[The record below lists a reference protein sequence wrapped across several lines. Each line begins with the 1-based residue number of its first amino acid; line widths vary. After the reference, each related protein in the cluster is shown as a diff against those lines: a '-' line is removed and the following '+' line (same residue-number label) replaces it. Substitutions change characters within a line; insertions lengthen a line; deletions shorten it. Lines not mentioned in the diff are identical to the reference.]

1 MQKKHNESLRA
12 TNDNQA
18 EQIAV
23 LDAAS
28 RRLKDEL
35 GAAKDAAKDAEAKAV
50 RLGEEGE
57 ALEKEKAKLEES
69 IDSYRQFTE
78 FMGLFE
84 ISFGIF
90 SLVIEYRKGAY
101 FGSLLSRYKQCCI
114 RTHRLVSKLYLSICC
129 SRGLLYLYSMKVIG
143 VTIFHYT
150 GRNWMLWREQT
161 KNKSINYRL

>member
-35 GAAKDAAKDAEAKAV
+35 GAAKDAAKDAETKAT
-50 RLGEEGE
+50 RLSEEGE

-69 IDSYRQFTE
+69 IDAYRCH
-78 FMGLFE
+78 LLPNFE
-84 ISFGIF
+84 A
-90 SLVIEYRKGAY
+90 LNVPRNV
-101 FGSLLSRYKQCCI
+101 LS
-114 RTHRLVSKLYLSICC
+114 H
-129 SRGLLYLYSMKVIG
+129 
-143 VTIFHYT
+143 
-150 GRNWMLWREQT
+150 
-161 KNKSINYRL
+161 

>member
-35 GAAKDAAKDAEAKAV
+35 GAAKDAAKDFETKAS

-69 IDSYRQFTE
+69 IDSYRFAVRGSSR
-78 FMGLFE
+78 FSVFVMGS
-84 ISFGIF
+84 IWG
-90 SLVIEYRKGAY
+90 
-101 FGSLLSRYKQCCI
+101 
-114 RTHRLVSKLYLSICC
+114 LYC
-129 SRGLLYLYSMKVIG
+129 SY
-143 VTIFHYT
+143 
-150 GRNWMLWREQT
+150 
-161 KNKSINYRL
+161 